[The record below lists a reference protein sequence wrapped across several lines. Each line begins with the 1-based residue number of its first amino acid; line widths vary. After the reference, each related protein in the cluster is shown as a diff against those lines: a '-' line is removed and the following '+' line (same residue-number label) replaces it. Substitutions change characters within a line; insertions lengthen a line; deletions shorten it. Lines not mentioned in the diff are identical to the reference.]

1 MFIASRPELGR
12 RRLMCAILASAF
24 TAVIAVGP
32 AAVTSP
38 PARAEPSGLTVRTA
52 KDIGPLRGKAY
63 REVEA
68 QLRGT
73 APGGAYAVPITLAL
87 PKRVSDH
94 NGFAIVDI
102 VNTITIGKEQ
112 FVLGGQPLPLA
123 RGHMGDDFLFGKGNV
138 YVGVIWD
145 KTAVEALGNGTI
157 ATAVDGYTILRDAAT
172 VARNPSKYLPAEA
185 GAAPASDNII
195 AYGYSQ
201 TGNLLRGWYFDH
213 LNRETGTP
221 AFNGGL
227 VGGANGRCLDLHD
240 MAFKTCAGALADG
253 GKVIDLLPETDVEW
267 GGDAERGVNPDYRV
281 IEIAGV
287 SHIPTSWAD
296 FRSHGMPEQN
306 PVEFE
311 PVFRAALVNL
321 QEWLKG
327 RDPPPSVAIDLS
339 DAPHRN
345 LECCGPV
352 REAARDADGNA
363 KGGVRL
369 PHMTSALP
377 DGRKAGAPLGQYT
390 GFAFDYVKSNFF
402 FTLSGTFRPMSS
414 EKIRALYPNHA
425 AYVDAVTASTEDLVT
440 KRYILPEAAEG
451 YIEAAKRSDIGRP

>member
-1 MFIASRPELGR
+1 MFIALRLQLGCR
-12 RRLMCAILASAF
+12 QLMCAVLANAI

-32 AAVTSP
+32 AVVISP
-38 PARAEPSGLTVRTA
+38 PARAEPSDLTVRTA
-52 KDIGPLRGKAY
+52 KDIGPFRGKAY

-68 QLRGT
+68 QMQGN
-73 APGGAYAVPITLAL
+73 APGGAYAVPVTLTF
-87 PKRVSDH
+87 PKQLSDH

-102 VNTITIGKEQ
+102 VNTVTIGKEQ

-123 RGHMGDDFLFGKGNV
+123 RVHMGDAFLFGWGNV

-145 KTAVEALGNGTI
+145 KTAVEALGKGTI

-172 VARNPSKYLPAEA
+172 VARNPSKYLSAEA
-185 GAAPASDNII
+185 GTAPASDNII

-201 TGNLLRGWYFDH
+201 TANLLRGWYFDH

-221 AFNGGL
+221 AFDGGL
-227 VGGANGRCLDLHD
+227 VAGANGRCHDLHD
-240 MAFKTCAGALADG
+240 LTFKTCAGALADG
-253 GKVIDLLPETDVEW
+253 GKVIDLSPETDVEW

-287 SHIPTSWAD
+287 SHIPPLWAD

-306 PVEFE
+306 PVGFE

-339 DAPHRN
+339 DAPPRN

-352 REAARDADGNA
+352 REAARDAEGNA

-369 PHMTSALP
+369 PHMTSMLP

-402 FTLSGTFRPMSS
+402 FTLSGTFRPFSP
-414 EKIRALYPNHA
+414 EKIRELYPTHA
-425 AYVDAVTASTEDLVT
+425 AYVDAVTTSTEDLVT
-440 KRYILPEAAEG
+440 KRYILPEAAEA